1 MKTVPQYKARLIG
14 VLLLAGAL
22 GLLFVLHVTSVEKH
36 RCEKESLD
44 ISLIKLI

>member
-1 MKTVPQYKARLIG
+1 MKTVPQHQARLIG

-22 GLLFVLHVTSVEKH
+22 GLLLLVCVTYSQQH
-36 RCEKESLD
+36 RCEKESFD